1 MCMTAEEMKKI
12 HEEMLERQRLGDG
25 KTMPPRSEVFGK
37 ITCHRRFV

>member
-12 HEEMLERQRLGDG
+12 HEEMLESLRLGG
-25 KTMPPRSEVFGK
+25 KTIPPRSEEFGK